1 MARLELPDDVLVLI
15 REYAQP
21 VTRPDW
27 RTLHKMTKQ
36 QYQNEYYMQ
45 YVKRRIVLYSCIHS
59 RNEAQYNT
67 IESTY
72 MLMFNKWNFEHTFGI
87 PKIDWYIN
95 S

>member
-1 MARLELPDDVLVLI
+1 MELPDDVLQI
-15 REYAQP
+15 IKDYAKP
-21 VTRPDW
+21 LTRPDW